1 MKHIAPPIG
10 TPEHAQL
17 EAQMGAH
24 ILALRPD
31 QRYYAG
37 RRFFSLLLKEQ
48 GVQAVFDFL
57 AQAEQSLLKD
67 GELEVADFE
76 DEEAVLDLFKRSR
89 PKMLTRR
96 VAMGVIAEGVGG
108 AALAGYGVAGIADQL
123 RHVTAEKPEA
133 QKETSYAK
141 KLDTTVM
148 PYAYVAIGGS
158 MLDAAY
164 RHYLEYKLGDIANAV
179 TRLIEKMP
187 APKHTETAPMR
198 GEGIKGLT
206 R

>member
-1 MKHIAPPIG
+1 MEYNAPPIG
-10 TPEHAQL
+10 TPEYAQL
-17 EAQMGAH
+17 EAQLGAH

-37 RRFFSLLLKEQ
+37 RRFFTLLLKEQ
-48 GVQAVFDFL
+48 GAQAVFDFL

-76 DEEAVLDLFKRSR
+76 DHEAIEDLFKRSR

-123 RHVTAEKPEA
+123 RHVTAPKPTTE
-133 QKETSYAK
+133 KETSYAK
-141 KLDTTVM
+141 TLDTTVM

-179 TRLIEKMP
+179 TRLIERMP
-187 APKHTETAPMR
+187 APTHAEALSNGTDTAR
-198 GEGIKGLT
+198 T